1 MNAED
6 INAALSED
14 SFNFSEFDEDIIDP
28 YFILGECSAENNDL
42 HGIHPLISSDS
53 EHDENLQECMVVG
66 SAYVQDGFENEDEVS
81 VENDE
86 QGS

>member
-53 EHDENLQECMVVG
+53 EHNENLQECMVVG

-86 QGS
+86 QGC